1 MLIVVMKGNI
11 GLKLRNIPPELIF
24 VIVGLIYGLAFLFI
38 IPPFQGFDED
48 GHFFKAMGLSE
59 GQWMPEKTG
68 DKVGIYVSEGTW
80 ELVNAFW
87 PSKNIYFKEK
97 LEVNDITSKLNI
109 SQNNKEK
116 HFADLSGMAVAVY
129 SPVPYIIPAFA
140 IMAGKFFN
148 LPPLVLMYLARLANL
163 IIWLLM
169 AYLAIRITPVYKW
182 ALLTLALVPMAVFE
196 AASVSS
202 DGLTIGLSFL
212 MIAYIL
218 KLALGKGNFVK
229 TDFFILVILGLLIA
243 LTKSIYILLFFLFLL
258 IPVNKFKS
266 HKMKYGLFFILFILT
281 GLASVGWIWLT
292 NGLYVP
298 IFSTWSVT
306 GQINFIFGHL
316 FYYLTILFKTVVNY
330 GIYYLIMFV
339 GDFGVSNVFA
349 PFILVV
355 IYFLMLIFVALVD
368 KNEFKISLKQKL
380 ICLMI
385 FIVTATTIF
394 TFEYLTWNPV
404 GYNNIL
410 GVQGRYFIPIA
421 PLLLLVFYNKR
432 ETILIF
438 NKELS
443 LKMNNY
449 YNVVIIGSIALILSL
464 ILLLLINR
472 YFII

>member
-11 GLKLRNIPPELIF
+11 GLKLRTIPPELIF
-24 VIVGLIYGLAFLFI
+24 VLLGLIYGLAFLFV
-38 IPPFQGFDED
+38 IPPFQGFDENS
-48 GHFFKAMGLSE
+48 HFFRDMGLSE
-59 GQWMPEKTG
+59 GHWMPEKIG
-68 DKVGIYVSEGTW
+68 GKVGIYDPEGAW
-80 ELVNAFW
+80 ELVNTFC
-87 PSKNIYFKEK
+87 PSTSTYFKEK
-97 LEVNDITSKLNI
+97 LQVNDISSKFNI
-109 SQNNKEK
+109 ATDSKEY
-116 HFADLSGMAVAVY
+116 FVDLSATAIVVY
-129 SPVPYIIPAFA
+129 SPISYVMPAFA
-140 IMAGKFFN
+140 IEVGNFFN
-148 LPPLVLMYLARLANL
+148 LPPLVLMYLVRLVNL
-163 IIWLLM
+163 IVWLLLV
-169 AYLAIRITPVYKW
+169 YLAIRIIPVYKW

-196 AASVSS
+196 AASVSA

-243 LTKSIYILLFFLFLL
+243 LAKSIYILLFFLFLL

-266 HKMKYGLFFILFILT
+266 YKMKYGVFFILFILT
-281 GLASVGWIWLT
+281 GLTSVGWIWLT

-316 FYYLTILFKTVVNY
+316 FYYSTILFKTVVNY

-339 GDFGVSNVFA
+339 GDLGMSNTSA
-349 PFILVV
+349 PFILVL
-355 IYFLMLIFVALVD
+355 IYFLMLIFAVLVD

-385 FIVTATTIF
+385 FIVNATTIF
-394 TFEYLTWNPV
+394 TFEYITWNPV
-404 GYNNIL
+404 GCGIIR

-432 ETILIF
+432 ENILIF

-449 YNVVIIGSIALILSL
+449 YKVIIIGSIVLI
-464 ILLLLINR
+464 LLINR